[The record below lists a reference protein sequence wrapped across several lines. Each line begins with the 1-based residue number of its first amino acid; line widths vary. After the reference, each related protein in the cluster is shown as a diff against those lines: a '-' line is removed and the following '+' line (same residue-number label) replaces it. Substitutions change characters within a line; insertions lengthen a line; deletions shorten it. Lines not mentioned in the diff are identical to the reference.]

1 MECIIKKY
9 LSTRLGLAYKVND
22 KLLTGF
28 TYNYINSKPLIKEVD
43 KTTLT
48 NPSNSVLD
56 SLITTLGSNEYD
68 KTLNS
73 LNYHLIYDIDTIGRK
88 LSLDFDYFNYKHET
102 NRVFN
107 TQSFFPNNQP
117 IPNSLEE
124 ARNFGNQDIQNYSV
138 NLDMEH
144 PTDWATY
151 NYGARL
157 SFTETDNLFNY
168 FDIIDE
174 DEILNPNFSNQF
186 DYQENT
192 QALYFS
198 AKKSFLEKWDAK
210 IGFRYEFTQ
219 TDGVSQTLNQNNAN
233 DYSKLFPTAYLSY
246 TPNDNHSFSVNYGK
260 RISRPNFNFL
270 NPFRFVYNPYS
281 YSEGNPFLQPAF
293 TDNIEFEYAF
303 KDNLITNIYYS
314 FTDDDY

>member
-1 MECIIKKY
+1 
-9 LSTRLGLAYKVND
+9 
-22 KLLTGF
+22 
-28 TYNYINSKPLIKEVD
+28 
-43 KTTLT
+43 
-48 NPSNSVLD
+48 
-56 SLITTLGSNEYD
+56 
-68 KTLNS
+68 
-73 LNYHLIYDIDTIGRK
+73 
-88 LSLDFDYFNYKHET
+88 
-102 NRVFN
+102 
-107 TQSFFPNNQP
+107 
-117 IPNSLEE
+117 
-124 ARNFGNQDIQNYSV
+124 
-138 NLDMEH
+138 MEH

-293 TDNIEFEYAF
+293 TDNI
-303 KDNLITNIYYS
+303 
-314 FTDDDY
+314 